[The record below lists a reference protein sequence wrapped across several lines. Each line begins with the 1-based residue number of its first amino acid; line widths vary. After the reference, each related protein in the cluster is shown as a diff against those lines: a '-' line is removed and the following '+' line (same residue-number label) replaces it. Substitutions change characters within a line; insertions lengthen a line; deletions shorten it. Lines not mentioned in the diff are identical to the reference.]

1 MIYGS
6 RSESVFLVSG
16 FCQKLYSLC
25 WSQWI
30 EIKTFL
36 FIPVLKS
43 LYFGS
48 LFDKLWDKIILNQ
61 SKSWHHV
68 KSETN
73 MFILNMKKMK
83 NDSMLHIADSH
94 FSDFR
99 NLFIFTFFPLIIVG
113 DGDTGFRCQAR
124 YLAHVTYNIDTDD
137 VLYFIHL
144 TKTNEI

>member
-36 FIPVLKS
+36 FIPVLES

-99 NLFIFTFFPLIIVG
+99 NLFIFTFFSTNYCWWWWYRIPLPSQISS
-113 DGDTGFRCQAR
+113 TC
-124 YLAHVTYNIDTDD
+124 YLQYWHWWCSLFHSFDKN
-137 VLYFIHL
+137 
-144 TKTNEI
+144 